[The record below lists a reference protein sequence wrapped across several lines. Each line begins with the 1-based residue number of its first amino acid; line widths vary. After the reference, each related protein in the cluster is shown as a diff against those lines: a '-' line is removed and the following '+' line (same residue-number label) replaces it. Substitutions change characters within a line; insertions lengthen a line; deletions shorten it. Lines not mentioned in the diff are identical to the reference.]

1 MNPTKLLPDYPRTQ
15 HLCYK
20 PNAQRLDLIASEN
33 DCKILLENENTFCEE
48 KVDGASVGI
57 CFFENNPIIRNR
69 SNILQK
75 GKSGHLRTPA
85 KIQFASIWNY
95 FYEHINR
102 FEKLNDLC
110 GMPVS
115 IYGEWLYALHGIEYD
130 KLPSFFVPY
139 DIYDWERG
147 FFIPTGHARDLLK
160 CAGFDLVPLLYK
172 GKLSSYDYLEKF
184 MDEKSE
190 FSNLDKRE
198 GVYIKVCDDEKI
210 THRFKWVRSDFIQG
224 SRWDERKITKNRV
237 RE

>member
-20 PNAQRLDLIASEN
+20 PNAQRLDLIASEK

-57 CFFENNPIIRNR
+57 ILFENNPIIRNR

-95 FYEHINR
+95 FYEHIYR
-102 FEKLNDLC
+102 FEKLNELC
-110 GMPVS
+110 GFNASV
-115 IYGEWLYALHGIEYD
+115 YGEWLYALHGIEYD
-130 KLPSFFVPY
+130 KLPSFFIPY

-147 FFIPTGHARDLLK
+147 IFIPTGRTRDLLK
-160 CAGFDLVPLLYK
+160 LAGFDLVPLP
-172 GKLSSYDYLEKF
+172 SYDFLEKF

-198 GVYIKVCDDEKI
+198 GVYIKVCNEESI

-224 SRWDERKITKNRV
+224 SRWDERKITKNKL
-237 RE
+237 E